1 MANDPEV
8 AVQLPTRLWQIIDGT
23 IGSTVSVAAESG
35 DESLVRVGTRIREA
49 GWYQVTGWTTDN
61 PVSRG
66 WPPDAELVTV
76 TLSRTLW
83 NVVLAQLDRWN
94 AVAAEVGQEEVVR
107 LGGAARQMVHENL
120 S

>member
-1 MANDPEV
+1 MTSDPEI

-23 IGSTVSVAAESG
+23 IDNAVSVAAESANG
-35 DESLVRVGTRIREA
+35 SLVRVGRRIREA
-49 GWYQVTGWTTDN
+49 GWYQITGWTRDN

-94 AVAAEVGQEEVVR
+94 AVAADVGLEEDVR
-107 LGGAARQMVHENL
+107 LGRAARQMVHEHL